1 MIQVVN
7 IISLKEFRLNTTK
20 YINKVK
26 KGESFTV
33 LRKNQP
39 VFNIAMPRLYDLSSV
54 PIATD
59 EDMDDLK
66 KSKTVLSFKKEGGIP
81 MREFYKIMEDFEK
94 REEKDKVKVK

>member
-1 MIQVVN
+1 MIQEVN

-66 KSKTVLSFKKEGGIP
+66 KSKTVLSFKKEGRIP
-81 MREFYKIMEDFEK
+81 MREFLKIINQY
-94 REEKDKVKVK
+94 EESLVNKKDGR

>member
-1 MIQVVN
+1 MIQEVN

-39 VFNIAMPRLYDLSSV
+39 VFNIAMPRLYDLSAI
-54 PIATD
+54 PIATN
-59 EDMDDLK
+59 EDMEDLK

-81 MREFYKIMEDFEK
+81 MRDFLHIMDQY
-94 REEKDKVKVK
+94 EENLISKKNGR

>member
-1 MIQVVN
+1 MIQEVN

-39 VFNIAMPRLYDLSSV
+39 VFNIAMPKLYDLSNI
-54 PIATD
+54 PMATD
-59 EDMDDLK
+59 EDMEDLK
-66 KSKTVLSFKKEGGIP
+66 KSKTILSFKKEGGMP
-81 MREFYKIMEDFEK
+81 VADFYKIMKDFEK
-94 REEKDKVKVK
+94 DKLKNKTN

>member
-1 MIQVVN
+1 MIQEVN

-39 VFNIAMPRLYDLSSV
+39 VFNIAMPRLYDLSNV
-54 PIATD
+54 PMATD

-66 KSKTVLSFKKEGGIP
+66 KSKTVLSFKKEGGIEVG
-81 MREFYKIMEDFEK
+81 EFLSLIRKARNEGALEKLYK
-94 REEKDKVKVK
+94 